1 MTLLDLIRKIK
12 SGLEEALKIYKFPA
26 QYSQAQ
32 TPNVFALTLP
42 NGNVLEKKLYPLV
55 MVEVT
60 GATHNAQMQIA
71 TLLLTLGTYKENG
84 GGAVDNL
91 ILAEAV
97 KNWLTT
103 HKLIGAASMLP
114 DFEFMMVESDSDEF
128 VFSQILVNYKIL
140 KMEENY
146 LR

>member
-1 MTLLDLIRKIK
+1 MTLLDLIKKIK
-12 SGLEEALKIYKFPA
+12 TGLEDALKTYKFPA

-32 TPNVFALTLP
+32 TPNVFALSLP
-42 NGNVLEKKLYPLV
+42 TGNVLEKKLYPLV
-55 MVEVT
+55 MIEAT
-60 GATHNAQMQIA
+60 GATHNAQIQIA

-91 ILAEAV
+91 IMAEAV
-97 KNWLTT
+97 QNWLTT
-103 HKLIGAASMLP
+103 HKLLGAASMLP
-114 DFEFMMVESDSDEF
+114 DFEFMAVESDSDEF
-128 VFSQILVNYKIL
+128 IFSQLLVNYKIL